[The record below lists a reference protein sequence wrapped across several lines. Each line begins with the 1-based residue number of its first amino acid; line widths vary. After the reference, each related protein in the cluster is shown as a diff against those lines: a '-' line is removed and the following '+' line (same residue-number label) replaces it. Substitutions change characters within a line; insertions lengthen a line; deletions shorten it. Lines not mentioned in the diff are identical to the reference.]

1 MKKIH
6 IPLFAIIIGMIATS
20 CEVAVERVP
29 LMEYQKQ
36 MIPYKMGQKVCFTNE
51 KGDTSFF
58 ITQDIITEW
67 QDDSEALVKLWT
79 QYRKVNLQSES
90 GEKISLQVETQ
101 HEGKLTLVGNGF
113 NFSVWF
119 DCKGKFYTLDST
131 RWYVYDSL
139 SVNNK
144 IYYDV
149 VLEDVSWENTQLY
162 YNKTHGILQVR
173 KNGENLLTLQ
183 Q

>member
-1 MKKIH
+1 MKKIL
-6 IPLFAIIIGMIATS
+6 IPLFAIIIVMFITS
-20 CEVAVERVP
+20 CDVAVERVP

-51 KGDTSFF
+51 KGDTSCF

-67 QDDSEALVKLWT
+67 QDNSEVLIKLWT
-79 QYRKVNLQSES
+79 QYRKVNLKSES
-90 GEKISLQVETQ
+90 GEQISLQVETLND
-101 HEGKLTLVGNGF
+101 GKLTLVINGF
-113 NFSVWF
+113 HFSLWF
-119 DCKGKFYTLDST
+119 DCNGQFYTDFPT

-139 SVNNK
+139 SVNDK

-149 VLEDVSWENTQLY
+149 VLEDDSQENMQLY

-183 Q
+183 